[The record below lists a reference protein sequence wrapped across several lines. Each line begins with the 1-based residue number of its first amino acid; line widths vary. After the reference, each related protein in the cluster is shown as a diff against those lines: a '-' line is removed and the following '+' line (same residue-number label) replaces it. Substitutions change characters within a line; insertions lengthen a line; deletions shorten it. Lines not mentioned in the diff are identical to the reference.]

1 MKLKTIAIS
10 TIAAFALG
18 GCVTAPV
25 NEANKGIKA
34 ETNTVERTLRQSKS
48 LTASPVTSS
57 VVDGYYLGS
66 TSFKMTQED
75 KLPDSF
81 LDRYVVTDPN
91 QISLQ
96 ELVSDFGRKFGVRT
110 VVTADAITYIQSLEG
125 GGQDGQGQQG
135 LSQTRNAAMGVN
147 NINSFSVV
155 DPAGEGLVG
164 SMVKFS
170 VDFDGTGADFLDYLT
185 SKTNL
190 FWKWESNKLV
200 FFRTD
205 TRTFKVDYLGGVNA
219 FNANVSSTFQSA
231 QGGSEEGSV
240 GSNTSNNNQSTNMSY
255 TPENVW
261 TSLGSEIESLKSE
274 EGRYAIAEQAGI
286 VTVTDTP
293 ENLDLV
299 ESYIKELNDSIGQQI
314 AIRAE
319 IYDIVLDENAD
330 FGTNWQAQYSRPD
343 SIIGNFATAFG
354 DAAASTFGFALQ
366 DPTSR
371 FNDTQLFINSLN
383 EVADVSYRTS
393 ATVHTTNGMAAP
405 IQMLDTTGYLA
416 SVTRDVSGNS
426 GIASTS
432 VEQGT
437 ARSGFS
443 LSFLPRIT
451 SKGQIN
457 MAFAGDLTQLR
468 RLNES
473 TFEGTTIQLPES
485 QNKNFLQRVI
495 VNSGQSIMVA
505 GFERTENRKSVDS
518 LAGEST
524 YMFGGRKSG
533 GTKRVMTVIVLTPY
547 LK

>member
-1 MKLKTIAIS
+1 MKLKKIAIS
-10 TIAAFALG
+10 TIATLTLA

-25 NEANKGIKA
+25 TEANKGIKA
-34 ETNTVERTLRQSKS
+34 ETSNVERTLRQGKS
-48 LTASPVTSS
+48 LTATAVTSS
-57 VVDGYYLGS
+57 VVDSYYLGS
-66 TSFKMTQED
+66 ASFKMTQVD

-81 LDRYVVTDPN
+81 KDRYVVTDPN

-96 ELVSDFGRKFGVRT
+96 ELVSDFGREFGVRT
-110 VVTADAITYIQSLEG
+110 VVSADAIKYIQELESG
-125 GGQDGQGQQG
+125 GSEDSGQQG
-135 LSQTRNAAMGVN
+135 VSQNRNTAMGVN
-147 NINSFSVV
+147 NINSFSIV
-155 DPAGEGLVG
+155 DPAGQGLVG

-205 TRTFKVDYLGGVNA
+205 TRTFKIDYLGGTNV
-219 FNANVSSTFQSA
+219 FNANVSSTFQS
-231 QGGSEEGSV
+231 QGGGGEGEV
-240 GSNTSNNNQSTNMSY
+240 GQSLSNNNQSTNMSY
-255 TPENVW
+255 SPENVW
-261 TSLGSEIESLKSE
+261 TSLGAEIESLKSE
-274 EGRYAIAEQAGI
+274 EGRYAIAEEAGI
-286 VTVTDTP
+286 ITVTDTP

-299 ESYIKELNDSIGQQI
+299 ENYIKELNDSIGQQI

-319 IYDIVLDENAD
+319 IYDIVLDANAD
-330 FGTNWQAQYSRPD
+330 FGTNWQGQYSG
-343 SIIGNFATAFG
+343 SKSVLGNFATAFG

-366 DPTSR
+366 DPTSG
-371 FNDTQLFINSLN
+371 FNDSKLFINSLN

-416 SVTRDVSGNS
+416 SVTREISGSS
-426 GIASTS
+426 GLSSTS

-443 LSFLPRIT
+443 LSFLPRVT

-505 GFERTENRKSVDS
+505 GFERTENRKTVDS

-547 LK
+547 IK